1 MAVIFAEQSE
11 TGSLG
16 GWIITSEYMA
26 LRTSP
31 TAGPWSTYSLEG
43 VNGGFSHFDALWD
56 AAVGTF
62 YGQARINPFDG
73 VGAGRYTLKFVSP
86 NNVVNFTIR
95 MDSDLK
101 MKVYWGDTA
110 TFLGSG
116 SLVHEQGQWYYYQF
130 YAKIH
135 DTTGEVTVKIDGTT
149 DLTLTGQDTRA
160 DAGAGGDTCDRIH
173 VYGQSVFDDVIINDT
188 TDTDNVSYPDNL
200 GIEALMPSAAGDNT
214 GLSRGGTDSGANWSQ
229 VEERPPNDATDYV
242 FDSVVNDYDLY
253 NLPST
258 QWTSVAAV
266 VLPIRAQKSDA
277 GAASIAH
284 MVKVDTDA
292 SGTAD
297 TENQGADIAMSN
309 SWIYHTKYYNRQPGP
324 TSWTPAKVNAL
335 QAGVKVR

>member
-11 TGSLG
+11 TGTLT
-16 GWIITSEYMA
+16 GWILQSEYIA

-31 TAGPWSTYSLEG
+31 TAGPHSTYAFEG
-43 VNGGFSHFDALWD
+43 NNAGFSHLDGLWD
-56 AAVGTF
+56 AAASTF
-62 YGQARINPFDG
+62 YGQARLNMQGG
-73 VGAGRYTLKFVSP
+73 VSADRYRIKFVSP
-86 NNVVNFTIR
+86 NNVVNLSIR
-95 MDSDLK
+95 LASDFK
-101 MKVYWGDTA
+101 MQVYGGDVS
-110 TFLGSG
+110 TFLGTG
-116 SLVHEQGQWYYYQF
+116 SLVHAADQFYYYQF
-130 YAKIH
+130 YVKVH
-135 DTTGEVTVKIDGTT
+135 DTLGEVTVKIDNNTE
-149 DLTLTGQDTRA
+149 LTLTGVDTRT
-160 DAGAGGDTCDRIH
+160 DAGAGGDTCDRIILN
-173 VYGQSVFDDVIINDT
+173 GQTLWDDVIINDT
-188 TDTDNVSYPDNL
+188 LDTDNVSYPDNL

-277 GAASIAH
+277 GTASIAH